1 MNCFDA
7 FAFSTHFRWIGHLVE
22 MNWQRRLK
30 HVMRLENGFLW
41 NFTESLKSTSFER
54 TFLSSH
60 HFWACVCVHSRSW
73 FSSKILSRIYK
84 LETYQMDLSFRRGYV
99 TCAQMCTFCEG
110 KFSHARH
117 ARIQFNDNR
126 LRKWGPH
133 AVSSFIFLHSLLKSK
148 VLRKHTKLTLF
159 AALHLCQSIVVDV
172 V

>member
-1 MNCFDA
+1 M
-7 FAFSTHFRWIGHLVE
+7 HLPFLHIFVE
-22 MNWQRRLK
+22 LVIWLK
-30 HVMRLENGFLW
+30 WTKHGNEGLSMLCVWKTAYCEISLNHW
-41 NFTESLKSTSFER
+41 NQ
-54 TFLSSH
+54 H
-60 HFWACVCVHSRSW
+60 HLNVLFYFHIISGRVCVLSRSW